1 MNESAENIGDSIM
14 DQNLSLNNQ
23 NSLLNSPGKKSEQLS
38 NDLQFEPSPR
48 KNSKGNQSK
57 MTRVKDL
64 LRESQENALN
74 MNKHD
79 LDKMFNLEL
88 PNADDSSD
96 RTSQQYF
103 EKIKALR

>member
-14 DQNLSLNNQ
+14 DQNLSVNNQ
-23 NSLLNSPGKKSEQLS
+23 NSLLNSPGKQSEQLS
-38 NDLQFEPSPR
+38 NNLQFEPSPR
-48 KNSKGNQSK
+48 KISKGNQSK

-88 PNADDSSD
+88 PNAENSSD